1 MSQVVLAETPTKLL
15 TQEFGRVVH
24 RDPLWARTLLIG
36 LAAVFVVFLV
46 LIPVTFVFVEAL
58 SKGISVFWQAISH
71 PDAIAAF
78 KLTAYTSAVAV
89 ALNLLFGL
97 AAAWAITKFSFR
109 GKSILVTLIDLPFS
123 VSPVVS
129 GLVFVLLFGAQG
141 WLGPWLQQH
150 DIKIIFA
157 WPSILLAT
165 IFVTFPFIARELM
178 PVMEA
183 QGHEEE
189 EAAVTLG
196 ASGWQIFWH
205 VTLPNIRWALFY
217 AVILCSAR
225 AIGEFGAVSVVS
237 GHIRGQTNTAPL
249 HVELLYNEYATAAAF
264 SIAAIL
270 ALFALAS
277 LVLTIMAERW
287 ATADRYGDFFFRSKT

>member
-1 MSQVVLAETPTKLL
+1 MSQVLLAETPTKLL

-24 RDPLWARTLLIG
+24 RDPLWARVLLIG
-36 LAAVFVVFLV
+36 VAAVFVVFLV
-46 LIPVTFVFVEAL
+46 LIPVVFVFAEAL
-58 SKGISVFWQAISH
+58 SKGVSVFWQAISH
-71 PDAIAAF
+71 PDALAAF
-78 KLTAYTSAVAV
+78 KLTAINSGIAVT
-89 ALNLLFGL
+89 LNLLFGV

-123 VSPVVS
+123 VSPVIS

-141 WLGPWLQQH
+141 WFGPWLQAH
-150 DIKIIFA
+150 EIKIIFA

-165 IFVTFPFIARELM
+165 MFVTFPFIARELM

-217 AVILCSAR
+217 AVILCAAR

-277 LVLTIMAERW
+277 LVLTILAERW
-287 ATADRYGDFFFRSKT
+287 ATADKYADFFFRSKT

>member
-1 MSQVVLAETPTKLL
+1 MNHVISAETPTKLL
-15 TQEFGRVVH
+15 TAEFGRVVH
-24 RDPLWARTLLIG
+24 RDSLWVRSLLIG
-36 LAAVFVVFLV
+36 TAVLFVVLLVLLPIVFVFA
-46 LIPVTFVFVEAL
+46 EAL
-58 SKGISVFWQAISH
+58 SKGVSIFWQAVSN

-78 KLTAYTSAVAV
+78 KLTAITAAVAV
-89 ALNLLFGL
+89 GLNLLFGL
-97 AAAWAITKFSFR
+97 AAAWALTKFSFK
-109 GKSILVTLIDLPFS
+109 GKSLLVTLIDLPFS
-123 VSPVVS
+123 VSPVIS

-141 WLGPWLQQH
+141 WFGAWVQQH
-150 DIKIIFA
+150 EIRIIFA

-189 EAAVTLG
+189 EAAVILG

-249 HVELLYNEYATAAAF
+249 HIELLYNEYATAAAF

-277 LVLTIMAERW
+277 LVLKAMAERW
-287 ATADRYGDFFFRSKT
+287 TTADAYSDFIFRSET

>member
-1 MSQVVLAETPTKLL
+1 MSQLISAETPTKLL
-15 TQEFGRVVH
+15 TTEFGRVVH
-24 RDPLWARTLLIG
+24 RDPLWARVLLIG
-36 LAAVFVVFLV
+36 TASLFVVVLV
-46 LIPVTFVFVEAL
+46 LVPLVYVFVEAL
-58 SKGISVFWQAISH
+58 SKGIPVFWQAINH
-71 PDAIAAF
+71 PDAMAAF
-78 KLTAYTSAVAV
+78 RLTAFSATVAV

-97 AAAWAITKFSFR
+97 AASWAITKFSFR
-109 GKSILVTLIDLPFS
+109 GKSFLVTLIDLPFS
-123 VSPVVS
+123 VSPVIS

-141 WLGPWLQQH
+141 WFGTWLQQH
-150 DIKIIFA
+150 EVKIIFA

-183 QGHEEE
+183 QGHDEE

-196 ASGWQIFWH
+196 ASGWQTFWH

-225 AIGEFGAVSVVS
+225 AVGEFGAVSVVS

-249 HVELLYNEYATAAAF
+249 HIELLYNEYATAAAF

-277 LVLTIMAERW
+277 LVLKILAERW
-287 ATADRYGDFFFRSKT
+287 VRTDLYGDFFFRSKT

>member
-1 MSQVVLAETPTKLL
+1 MSQLIAAETPTKLF
-15 TQEFGRVVH
+15 TAEFGRVVH
-24 RDPLWARTLLIG
+24 RDSWWARVLLIG
-36 LAAVFVVFLV
+36 TAGLFVVLLV
-46 LIPVTFVFVEAL
+46 LVPVVFVFVEAL
-58 SKGISVFWQAISH
+58 SKGVSVFWQAISNA
-71 PDAIAAF
+71 DAVAAF
-78 KLTAYTSAVAV
+78 KLTAITATVAV
-89 ALNLLFGL
+89 GLNLLFGL

-109 GKSILVTLIDLPFS
+109 GKSFLVTLIDLPFS
-123 VSPVVS
+123 VSPVIA

-141 WLGPWLQQH
+141 WFGAWLDQH
-150 DIKIIFA
+150 EIRIIFA
-157 WPSILLAT
+157 WPSVLLAT

-217 AVILCSAR
+217 AVILCAAR

-237 GHIRGQTNTAPL
+237 GHIRGETNTAPL
-249 HVELLYNEYATAAAF
+249 HIELLYNEYATAAAF

-277 LVLTIMAERW
+277 LVLKAVAERW
-287 ATADRYGDFFFRSKT
+287 ITADAYSHFIFRSKT

>member
-1 MSQVVLAETPTKLL
+1 MSQVVFSETPTKLL

-24 RDPLWARTLLIG
+24 RDPLWARILLIG
-36 LAAVFVVFLV
+36 TAGIFVVFLV
-46 LIPVTFVFVEAL
+46 LVPIIFVFMEAL
-58 SKGISVFWQAISH
+58 SKGASVFWQAIDN
-71 PDAIAAF
+71 PDAVAAF

-97 AAAWAITKFSFR
+97 AASWAITKFSFR
-109 GKSILVTLIDLPFS
+109 GKSLLITLIDLPFS
-123 VSPVVS
+123 VSPVIS

-141 WLGPWLQQH
+141 WMGPWLQAH
-150 DIKIIFA
+150 EIKIIFA

-237 GHIRGQTNTAPL
+237 GHIRGETNTAPL

-264 SIAAIL
+264 SIAAML
-270 ALFALAS
+270 TLFALAS
-277 LVLTIMAERW
+277 LVLKAMAERW
-287 ATADRYGDFFFRSKT
+287 ITTDAYSDFIFRSKT

>member
-1 MSQVVLAETPTKLL
+1 MNQLISADAPTKLL
-15 TQEFGRVVH
+15 TAEFGRVVH
-24 RDPLWARTLLIG
+24 RDSLLARSLLIG
-36 LAAVFVVFLV
+36 TAVLFVVALV
-46 LIPVTFVFVEAL
+46 LVPVLFVFVEAL
-58 SKGISVFWQAISH
+58 SKGLTVFWQAVSH
-71 PDAIAAF
+71 PDAVAAF
-78 KLTAYTSAVAV
+78 SLTAITAAAAVG
-89 ALNLLFGL
+89 LNLLFGL
-97 AAAWAITKFSFR
+97 AAAWAVTKFSFK
-109 GKSILVTLIDLPFS
+109 GKSLLVTLIDLPFS
-123 VSPVVS
+123 VSPVIA

-141 WLGPWLQQH
+141 WFGAWLQQH
-150 DIKIIFA
+150 EIRIIFA
-157 WPSILLAT
+157 WPSVLLAT

-217 AVILCSAR
+217 AVILCAAR

-249 HVELLYNEYATAAAF
+249 HIELLYNEYATAAAF

-277 LVLTIMAERW
+277 LVLKAMAERW
-287 ATADRYGDFFFRSKT
+287 ITTDAYSDFIFRSKT

>member
-1 MSQVVLAETPTKLL
+1 MSRLIAAETPTKLL
-15 TQEFGRVVH
+15 TTEFGRVVH
-24 RDPLWARTLLIG
+24 RDPLWARALLIG
-36 LAAVFVVFLV
+36 TASLFVVVLV
-46 LIPVTFVFVEAL
+46 LVPLVYVFVEAL
-58 SKGISVFWQAISH
+58 SKGVPVFWQAINH
-71 PDAIAAF
+71 PDAMAAF
-78 KLTAYTSAVAV
+78 RLTAFSATVAV

-97 AAAWAITKFSFR
+97 AASWAITKFSFR
-109 GKSILVTLIDLPFS
+109 GKSFLVTLIDLPFS
-123 VSPVVS
+123 VSPVIA

-141 WLGPWLQQH
+141 WFGTWLQQH
-150 DIKIIFA
+150 EIKIIFA

-183 QGHEEE
+183 QGHDEE

-196 ASGWQIFWH
+196 ASGWQTFWH

-225 AIGEFGAVSVVS
+225 AVGEFGAVSVVS

-249 HVELLYNEYATAAAF
+249 HIELLYNEYATAAAF

-277 LVLTIMAERW
+277 LVLKILAERW
-287 ATADRYGDFFFRSKT
+287 VQTDLYGDFFFRSKT

>member
-1 MSQVVLAETPTKLL
+1 MSQAVFAETPTKLL

-24 RDPLWARTLLIG
+24 RDPLWARVLLIG
-36 LAAVFVVFLV
+36 TAGLFVVLLV
-46 LIPVTFVFVEAL
+46 LVPIIFVFMEAL
-58 SKGISVFWQAISH
+58 SKGVSVFWQAINDH
-71 PDAIAAF
+71 DAVAAF

-97 AAAWAITKFSFR
+97 AASWAITKFSFR
-109 GKSILVTLIDLPFS
+109 WKSFLVTLIDLPFS
-123 VSPVVS
+123 VSPVIS

-141 WLGPWLQQH
+141 WMGPWLQAH
-150 DIKIIFA
+150 EIKIIFA

-183 QGHEEE
+183 QGQEEE

-237 GHIRGQTNTAPL
+237 GHIRGETNTAPL

-264 SIAAIL
+264 SIAAML
-270 ALFALAS
+270 TLFALAS
-277 LVLTIMAERW
+277 LVLKAMAERW
-287 ATADRYGDFFFRSKT
+287 ITTDAYSDFIFRSKT

>member
-1 MSQVVLAETPTKLL
+1 MSQAVLSETPTKLL
-15 TQEFGRVVH
+15 TREFGRVVH
-24 RDPLWARTLLIG
+24 RDPLWARVLLIG
-36 LAAVFVVFLV
+36 TAGLFVVLLILV
-46 LIPVTFVFVEAL
+46 PVIFVFAEAL
-58 SKGISVFWQAISH
+58 SKGASVFWQAIND
-71 PDAIAAF
+71 PDAVAAF

-89 ALNLLFGL
+89 GLNLLFGL
-97 AAAWAITKFSFR
+97 AASWAITKFSFR
-109 GKSILVTLIDLPFS
+109 WKSFLVTLIDLPFS
-123 VSPVVS
+123 VSPVIS

-141 WLGPWLQQH
+141 WMGPWLQAH
-150 DIKIIFA
+150 EIKIIFA

-237 GHIRGQTNTAPL
+237 GHIRGETNTAPL

-264 SIAAIL
+264 SIAAML
-270 ALFALAS
+270 TLFALAS
-277 LVLTIMAERW
+277 LVLKAMAERW
-287 ATADRYGDFFFRSKT
+287 ITTDAYSDFIFRSKT

>member
-1 MSQVVLAETPTKLL
+1 MSQVLLAETPTKLL

-24 RDPLWARTLLIG
+24 RDPLWARILLIG
-36 LAAVFVVFLV
+36 VAAVFVVFLV
-46 LIPVTFVFVEAL
+46 LIPVIFVFVEAL
-58 SKGISVFWQAISH
+58 SKGISVFWHAISH

-97 AAAWAITKFSFR
+97 AAAWAVTKFSFP

-217 AVILCSAR
+217 AVILCAAR

-277 LVLTIMAERW
+277 LVLTVLAERW
-287 ATADRYGDFFFRSKT
+287 STADSYSNFFFRSKS

>member
-1 MSQVVLAETPTKLL
+1 MSQAVFSETPTKLL

-24 RDPLWARTLLIG
+24 RDPLWARVLLIG
-36 LAAVFVVFLV
+36 TAGIFVVLLV
-46 LIPVTFVFVEAL
+46 LVPIIFVFMEAL
-58 SKGISVFWQAISH
+58 SKGASVFWQAINDH
-71 PDAIAAF
+71 DAVAAF
-78 KLTAYTSAVAV
+78 QLTAYTSAVAV

-97 AAAWAITKFSFR
+97 AASWAITKFSFR
-109 GKSILVTLIDLPFS
+109 WKSFLVTLIDLPFS
-123 VSPVVS
+123 VSPVIS

-141 WLGPWLQQH
+141 WMGPWLQAH
-150 DIKIIFA
+150 EIKIIFA

-237 GHIRGQTNTAPL
+237 GHIRGETNTAPL

-264 SIAAIL
+264 SIAAML
-270 ALFALAS
+270 TLFALAS
-277 LVLTIMAERW
+277 LVLKAMAERW
-287 ATADRYGDFFFRSKT
+287 ITTDAYSDFIFRSKT

>member
-1 MSQVVLAETPTKLL
+1 MSRLIAAETPTKLL
-15 TQEFGRVVH
+15 TTEFGRVVH
-24 RDPLWARTLLIG
+24 RDPLWARALLIG
-36 LAAVFVVFLV
+36 TASLFVVVLV
-46 LIPVTFVFVEAL
+46 LVPLVYVFVESL
-58 SKGISVFWQAISH
+58 SKGIPVFWQAINH
-71 PDAIAAF
+71 PDAMAAF
-78 KLTAYTSAVAV
+78 RLTAFSATVAV

-97 AAAWAITKFSFR
+97 AASWAITKFSFR
-109 GKSILVTLIDLPFS
+109 GKSFLVTLIDLPFS
-123 VSPVVS
+123 VSPVIS

-141 WLGPWLQQH
+141 WFGTWLQQH
-150 DIKIIFA
+150 EIKIIFA

-183 QGHEEE
+183 QGHDEE

-196 ASGWQIFWH
+196 ASGWQTFWH

-225 AIGEFGAVSVVS
+225 AVGEFGAVSVVS

-249 HVELLYNEYATAAAF
+249 HIELLYNEYATAAAF

-277 LVLTIMAERW
+277 LVLKILAERW
-287 ATADRYGDFFFRSKT
+287 VRTDLYGDFFFRSKT

>member
-1 MSQVVLAETPTKLL
+1 MSQVLFAETPTKLL

-24 RDPLWARTLLIG
+24 RDPLWARILLIG
-36 LAAVFVVFLV
+36 TASLFVVLLV
-46 LIPVTFVFVEAL
+46 LVPVAFVFLEAL
-58 SKGISVFWQAISH
+58 SKGFSVFWQAINH
-71 PDAIAAF
+71 PDAVAAF
-78 KLTAYTSAVAV
+78 KLTALTSTIAV

-109 GKSILVTLIDLPFS
+109 GKSFLVTLIDLPFS
-123 VSPVVS
+123 VSPVIS

-141 WLGPWLQQH
+141 WFGVWLQQH

-183 QGHEEE
+183 LGHEEE

-196 ASGWQIFWH
+196 ASGWQIFWR

-237 GHIRGQTNTAPL
+237 GHIRGETNTAPL

-277 LVLTIMAERW
+277 LVLKAMAERW
-287 ATADRYGDFFFRSKT
+287 ITTDLYSDFIFRSKT

>member
-1 MSQVVLAETPTKLL
+1 MSQAVFSETPTKLL

-24 RDPLWARTLLIG
+24 RDPLWARVLLIG
-36 LAAVFVVFLV
+36 TAGIFVVLLV
-46 LIPVTFVFVEAL
+46 LVPIIFVFMEAL
-58 SKGISVFWQAISH
+58 SKGASVFWQAINDH
-71 PDAIAAF
+71 DAVAAF

-97 AAAWAITKFSFR
+97 AASWAITKFSFR
-109 GKSILVTLIDLPFS
+109 WKSFLVTLIDLPFS
-123 VSPVVS
+123 VSPVIS
-129 GLVFVLLFGAQG
+129 GLVFVLLFGSQG
-141 WLGPWLQQH
+141 WMGPWLQAH

-237 GHIRGQTNTAPL
+237 GHIRGETNTAPL

-264 SIAAIL
+264 SIAAML
-270 ALFALAS
+270 TLFALAS
-277 LVLTIMAERW
+277 LVLKAMAERW
-287 ATADRYGDFFFRSKT
+287 ITTDAYSDFIFRSKT

>member
-1 MSQVVLAETPTKLL
+1 MSRLIAAETPTKLL
-15 TQEFGRVVH
+15 TTEFGRVVH
-24 RDPLWARTLLIG
+24 RDPLWARALLIG
-36 LAAVFVVFLV
+36 TASLFVVVLV
-46 LIPVTFVFVEAL
+46 LVPLVYVFVEAL
-58 SKGISVFWQAISH
+58 SKGVPVFWQAINH
-71 PDAIAAF
+71 PDAMAAF
-78 KLTAYTSAVAV
+78 RLTAFSATVAV

-97 AAAWAITKFSFR
+97 AASWAITKFSFR
-109 GKSILVTLIDLPFS
+109 GKSFIVTLIDLPFS
-123 VSPVVS
+123 VSPVIA

-141 WLGPWLQQH
+141 WFGTWLQQH
-150 DIKIIFA
+150 EIKIIFA

-183 QGHEEE
+183 QGHDEE

-196 ASGWQIFWH
+196 ASGWQTFWH

-225 AIGEFGAVSVVS
+225 AVGEFGAVSVVS

-249 HVELLYNEYATAAAF
+249 HIELLYNEYATAAAF

-277 LVLTIMAERW
+277 LVLKILAERW
-287 ATADRYGDFFFRSKT
+287 VQTDLYGDFFFRSKT

>member
-1 MSQVVLAETPTKLL
+1 MSRLIAAETPTKLL
-15 TQEFGRVVH
+15 TTEFGRVVH
-24 RDPLWARTLLIG
+24 RDPLWARALLIG
-36 LAAVFVVFLV
+36 TASLFVVVLV
-46 LIPVTFVFVEAL
+46 LVPLVYVFVEAL
-58 SKGISVFWQAISH
+58 SKGVPVFWQAINH
-71 PDAIAAF
+71 PDAMAAF
-78 KLTAYTSAVAV
+78 RLTAFSATVAV

-97 AAAWAITKFSFR
+97 AASWAITKFSFR
-109 GKSILVTLIDLPFS
+109 GKSFLVTLIDLPFS
-123 VSPVVS
+123 VSPVIS

-141 WLGPWLQQH
+141 WFGTWLQQH
-150 DIKIIFA
+150 EIKIIFA

-183 QGHEEE
+183 QGHDEE

-196 ASGWQIFWH
+196 ASGWQTFWH

-225 AIGEFGAVSVVS
+225 AVGEFGAVSVVS

-249 HVELLYNEYATAAAF
+249 HIELLYNEYATAAAF

-277 LVLTIMAERW
+277 LVLKILAERW
-287 ATADRYGDFFFRSKT
+287 VQTDLYGDFFFRSKT

>member
-1 MSQVVLAETPTKLL
+1 MSQVILAETPTKLL

-24 RDPLWARTLLIG
+24 RDPLWARVLLIG
-36 LAAVFVVFLV
+36 LAAVFVTFLV
-46 LIPVTFVFVEAL
+46 LIPVIFVFVEAL
-58 SKGISVFWQAISH
+58 SKGISVFWQAISN

-89 ALNLLFGL
+89 ALNLLFGI
-97 AAAWAITKFSFR
+97 AAAWAITKFSFP

-237 GHIRGQTNTAPL
+237 GHITGLTITAPL
-249 HVELLYNEYATAAAF
+249 QIELLYNEYATAAAF
-264 SIAAIL
+264 SVAAIL

-277 LVLTIMAERW
+277 LVLKAMAERW
-287 ATADRYGDFFFRSKT
+287 ITTDLYSDFIFRSK